1 MLIMIL
7 VNMAF
12 VLYKLVYTAL
22 IFSMVRDTPVIFLS
36 FLLKFTQFF
45 YFIFIYKLS
54 LTLYNNEP
62 IVLVVI
68 YEFIFQTMSGSKCN

>member
-22 IFSMVRDTPVIFLS
+22 IFSMVRDTSVIFLS

-68 YEFIFQTMSGSKCN
+68 YEFIFQTMSSSKCN

>member
-22 IFSMVRDTPVIFLS
+22 IFSMVRDTLVIFLS

-45 YFIFIYKLS
+45 CFIFIYKLS